1 MKNGENSVILYGI
14 QCKTNK
20 MKKWLRFWGI
30 LGVITWTSLQVMGQD
45 AQFSQFYAA
54 PTYHNPAFAGGT
66 FSPRLIA
73 NYRNQWPA
81 LDANFVT
88 SSFSFDHHFDKI
100 NSGVGITVLN
110 DLQGVNLLRHSE
122 IALQYSYL
130 VRVADETYL
139 RLGGQAAYANR
150 GLSTSGLIFG
160 DQIGNDG
167 ITNPSSSDPFF
178 RNYFPV
184 NYADFSTGAVVYNQ
198 RAWFGLSGHHLGRPN
213 ISLTPDG
220 DARLPVR
227 YTATGGVNIP
237 LNNAYSG
244 ASLANRDFTATGAFL
259 FRKQGAFTQ
268 LDLGTYLT
276 YAPITAGIWYR
287 GIPIRRSGNTLL
299 NNDAVIAMVG
309 YRMENFSI
317 GYSYDITI
325 SRLRGTTGGAHELSI
340 AYQFDRL
347 QPNIPFYKKRR
358 KQEMACPKF

>member
-1 MKNGENSVILYGI
+1 
-14 QCKTNK
+14 
-20 MKKWLRFWGI
+20 MKKWLRVCGI
-30 LGVITWTSLQVMGQD
+30 LGGLAWASLPSMGQD

-54 PTYHNPAFAGGT
+54 PTYHNPAFAGGA

-73 NYRNQWPA
+73 NYRNQWPS
-81 LDANFVT
+81 LDANFIT

-110 DLQGVNLLRHSE
+110 DLQGANLLRHTE
-122 IALQYSYL
+122 VALQYSYL
-130 VRVADETYL
+130 VKVSDETYL

-150 GLSTSGLIFG
+150 GLSTSGLVFG

-167 ITNPSSSDPFF
+167 INSPSSNDPFF

-184 NYADFSTGAVVYNQ
+184 NYADFSSGAVVYNQ
-198 RAWFGLSGHHLGRPN
+198 KAWVGLSAHHLGRPN
-213 ISLTPDG
+213 ISLSQDG
-220 DARLPVR
+220 EARLPIR
-227 YTATGGVNIP
+227 YTATGGINIP
-237 LNNAYSG
+237 LNNSFSG
-244 ASLANRDFTATGAFL
+244 AGLANRDFIATGAFL

-268 LDLGTYLT
+268 LDLGTYIT

-287 GIPIRRSGNTLL
+287 GIPIRRSGNTLV

-317 GYSYDITI
+317 GYSYDMTI
-325 SRLRGTTGGAHELSI
+325 SRLRGTTGGAHEISI

-347 QPNIPFYKKRR
+347 QPNVPFYKKRR